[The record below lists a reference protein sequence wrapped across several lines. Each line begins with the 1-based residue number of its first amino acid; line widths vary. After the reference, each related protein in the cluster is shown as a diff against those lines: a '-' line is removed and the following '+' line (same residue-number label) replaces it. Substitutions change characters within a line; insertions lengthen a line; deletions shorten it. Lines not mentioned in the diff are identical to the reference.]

1 LSCVAGRRGQRHRHG
16 GTVAPALGRRLM
28 GAVLNAYG
36 RALASQLS
44 GKMLL
49 LSIIP
54 FLLSVALWSVLLY
67 AGLQP
72 LIDYVQT
79 LFENHDGYKASG
91 ALLSTLGLGM
101 LKTMVVPLVAML
113 LLLPLMILTSLLF
126 MGIVAMPA
134 IGRHV
139 SARRFVTLEMKQGG
153 SLLGSLGL
161 NLGSVLLFML
171 LWLLSL
177 PLYFFPPLALAAQVL
192 LWGWLTARVMSYDAL
207 AAHASVAERMAIVKV
222 HRWPLLAIG
231 MVSGAAGAVP
241 GMVWIGGAL
250 MSVVLFP
257 FLAMISI
264 WLYLVIFIFTG
275 LWFQYYCLQA
285 LHELRAQANSDSE
298 SA

>member
-1 LSCVAGRRGQRHRHG
+1 
-16 GTVAPALGRRLM
+16 M

-79 LFENHDGYKASG
+79 LFETYGGYKASG
-91 ALLSTLGLGM
+91 SLLSMLGLGV
-101 LKTMVVPLVAML
+101 LTTMVVPLVAML

-139 SARRFVTLEMKQGG
+139 GTRQFTALEMKQGG
-153 SLLGSLGL
+153 SQLGSIGL
-161 NLGSVLLFML
+161 NLGSVLMFLL

-177 PLYFFPPLALAAQVL
+177 PLYFFPPLALAAQVM

-207 AAHASVAERMAIVKV
+207 SAHASVEERRAIVKV

-231 MVSGAAGAVP
+231 MVSGAAGALP
-241 GMVWIGGAL
+241 GIVWIGGAL
-250 MSVVLFP
+250 ISVLLFP

-285 LHELRAQANSDSE
+285 LRDLRARADSNIE
-298 SA
+298 TGQP